1 MARNSPQTERIVMLT
16 ELLADE
22 PETPRSLA
30 DIARHLGVAKATC
43 YPMVVALTEAGWLIR
58 HPTRKTYRLG
68 PALIPIGRAATT
80 ATDVVDLA
88 RSVMH
93 ELADASDMA
102 SIAFVQSGNDVV
114 VAEVVQPVGGRRGT
128 LGLRLGD
135 KVLLAPPIGS
145 GIAAWYPPEQRED
158 WYALGGQNLGVE
170 VDVLRAT
177 YEPALALVRE
187 RGYAMECMEQQQH
200 SLADAV
206 SELRGRGVGGHRST
220 VALRE
225 ARTLLSA
232 DAVVGDIDPEG
243 SYQPLSINAAAFDR
257 DGEPAVVLCVADAS
271 RPMSGV
277 RTTEIGEMVRDAAAR
292 VTAAMHGR
300 HP

>member
-1 MARNSPQTERIVMLT
+1 MLT

-102 SIAFVQSGNDVV
+102 SIAFVQSGSDVV

-145 GIAAWYPPEQRED
+145 GIAAWYPPEQREE

-170 VDVLRAT
+170 VDVLRAD
-177 YEPALALVRE
+177 VRAGP
-187 RGYAMECMEQQQH
+187 RARPGARIRDGMHGSATAFACGCRVGTPRSRCGRA
-200 SLADAV
+200 SLDRRAAGGAHTV
-206 SELRGRGVGGHRST
+206 VGGCRGR
-220 VALRE
+220 
-225 ARTLLSA
+225 
-232 DAVVGDIDPEG
+232 
-243 SYQPLSINAAAFDR
+243 
-257 DGEPAVVLCVADAS
+257 
-271 RPMSGV
+271 
-277 RTTEIGEMVRDAAAR
+277 
-292 VTAAMHGR
+292 
-300 HP
+300 